1 MAESLDSILSNEKA
15 PEAVPETPPPETPS
29 ESVPVEK
36 ATSLRAQ
43 HRAREFEAQG
53 RDPSTGQF
61 VSKEPEKE
69 VEKHKEAAPP
79 KEPEKPAPQQQ
90 QFTEKERAFL
100 RAAEEERRKRQELEK
115 RLAELEKPKEPPKPF
130 WDDPEGAVGGI
141 KQGVEEAKQF
151 AREESL
157 RTVLRTSEILARQRY
172 QDFDA
177 KLERFGQLLQ
187 ANPALQAQWLQNPD
201 PAEYAYKTA
210 KNILDIEEAGGLDAM
225 RQKIEKETRAKIETE
240 LKEREERI
248 KAERAKL
255 PPSLT
260 EARATHPARPVWQGP
275 TSMDEILKR

>member
-1 MAESLDSILSNEKA
+1 MSESLDSILSNEKA
-15 PEAVPETPPPETPS
+15 PEAAPEAPPPAAPEA
-29 ESVPVEK
+29 PVEK
-36 ATSLRAQ
+36 PTSLRSQ
-43 HRAREFEAQG
+43 HRARELEAQG
-53 RDPSTGQF
+53 RDPNTGQF
-61 VSKEPEKE
+61 VSKEETKPEVKIE
-69 VEKHKEAAPP
+69 AKVET
-79 KEPEKPAPQQQ
+79 KEPEKKAEPAPQ

-225 RQKIEKETRAKIETE
+225 RQKIEKETRAKIEAE
-240 LKEREERI
+240 LKSKEEKI